1 MAINLA
7 KGTSSTL
14 YLLVTCSMDLNREE
28 IASDVIENLKEQNQ
42 TFPFFDNFLIF
53 DNNSKYS
60 SHLSKVP
67 KGIKVAYSNKNIGY
81 WSAINWV
88 INNHL
93 NIYKRSYEYIYI
105 IESDLYHYDLMA
117 LKECELFLDQNPDIG
132 SVRTQEFSV
141 RLKFL
146 YDKKYAWL
154 PLPKNNSVV
163 SQRNAIT
170 NEKVWFKR
178 SSPSSRIWITNF
190 HTKLPALNRMH
201 AMADVFKRLTK
212 ESLNVTEI
220 QFMNF
225 YRDLY
230 KLTGL
235 LDGGAFRIMNS
246 IDSPGLSGSYSSV
259 SALNESGYRGTRIDE
274 IVIDEFEI
282 NFLEK

>member
-1 MAINLA
+1 MAINPA
-7 KGTSSTL
+7 QGTSSTL
-14 YLLVTCSMDLNREE
+14 YLLVTCSMDINREE
-28 IASDVIENLKEQNQ
+28 IAIDVIKNLKEQNLA
-42 TFPFFDNFLIF
+42 FPFFDNFLIF
-53 DNNSKYS
+53 DNSSKYS
-60 SHLSKVP
+60 SHLSGVP
-67 KGIKVAYSNKNIGY
+67 AGIKIAHSNKNIGY

-88 INNHL
+88 INNHQ
-93 NIYKRSYEYIYI
+93 NIFKRSYDYIYI

-117 LKECELFLDQNPDIG
+117 LKECELFLNKHPEIG
-132 SVRTQEFSV
+132 SIRTQEFSV

-170 NEKVWFKR
+170 NERVWFKK

-190 HTKLPALNRMH
+190 HTKLPALNRMS
-201 AMADVFKRLTK
+201 AMTDVFKRLTK
-212 ESLNVTEI
+212 ESLIVSEI
-220 QFMNF
+220 QFMHF
-225 YRDLY
+225 YYDLY

-274 IVIDEFEI
+274 IIVDGFEI